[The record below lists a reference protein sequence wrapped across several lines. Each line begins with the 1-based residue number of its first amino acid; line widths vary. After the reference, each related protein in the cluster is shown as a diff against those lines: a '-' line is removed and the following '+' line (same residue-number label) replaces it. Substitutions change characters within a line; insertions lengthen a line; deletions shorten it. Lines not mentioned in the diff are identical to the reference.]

1 MKEYKVEPLIYYS
14 KVTLDKDHIAK
25 ASAADIQEHLDA
37 YAKDGWT
44 LASTDSMSFGWAVYM
59 YLYFVRNAE

>member
-1 MKEYKVEPLIYYS
+1 MKEYKVESLIYYS

-37 YAKDGWT
+37 YAQDGWT
-44 LASTDSMSFGWAVYM
+44 LDSIDSMSFGWAVYI
-59 YLYFVRNAE
+59 YLYFVREAQ